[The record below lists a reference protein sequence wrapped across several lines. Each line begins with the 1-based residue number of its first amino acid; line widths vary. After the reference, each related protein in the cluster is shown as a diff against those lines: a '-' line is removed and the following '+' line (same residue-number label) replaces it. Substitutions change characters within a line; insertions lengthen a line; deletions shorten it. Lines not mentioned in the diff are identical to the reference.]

1 MVFHIKDYIWNIFE
15 IMEYQNL
22 TNIDIAL
29 DMFLTNI
36 ELCDDRYK
44 GAKHV
49 KYRKVSKAWNGMGY
63 YRKTRER
70 AEFDKVMHKMI
81 IPLHSFY
88 FSKDRISFNYL
99 CNKAFND
106 ISKYSKESNNK

>member
-1 MVFHIKDYIWNIFE
+1 MIFHIKDYIWIIFE

-22 TNIDIAL
+22 TDINVAL

-44 GAKHV
+44 GAKHI
-49 KYRKVSKAWNGMGY
+49 KYRKVSKAWNSMGY
-63 YRKTRER
+63 YRKNRER
-70 AEFDKVMHKMI
+70 EEFNKFIQKMI
-81 IPLHSFY
+81 IPLHTFY

-99 CNKAFND
+99 CKDAFNN
-106 ISKYSKESNNK
+106 INKYSKDSNNK